1 MATPLRKP
9 DSDVEIQP
17 EVMDESIAELRAR
30 PWSVSFFQAVRLL
43 RRAFPRRG
51 AVGEFVPPSHES
63 VRFQANPTLAFPA
76 SEIQSLDWPE
86 QGERPAQ
93 LKVNFLGLCSPS
105 GVMPVP
111 YTELILDRAQKKD
124 NGFRDF
130 LDIFNHRL
138 ISLFYRAWEKY
149 RFFVRYERREPDS
162 LTPLLMSFVG
172 IGTKGL
178 AARQE
183 IADESLLF
191 YAGLL
196 GQRPRSALALKQ
208 LLADYFGVPVEVEQF
223 VGKWIRLEQREQ
235 TEFKEAER
243 VTERLGFGAVVGDEV
258 WNTQST
264 ARVKLG
270 PLTRE
275 RYLDFLPRPE
285 SKSYRVLQSIL
296 NFYCGTEIDFEVQ
309 LVLDRN
315 ETPGLNLSS
324 EESTNSLLGWTTWIK
339 NAPLDRDPAEAVLQ
353 LN

>member
-9 DSDVEIQP
+9 DPDVEAQA
-17 EVMDESIAELRAR
+17 ELDDESLRELRAR

-51 AVGEFVPPSHES
+51 AIGEFVPPSSEP
-63 VRFQANPTLAFPA
+63 VRFRANPTLAFPA

-86 QGERPAQ
+86 RIDEPAQ
-93 LKVNFLGLCSPS
+93 MKVNFMGLCSPS
-105 GVMPVP
+105 GVMPTP
-111 YTELILDRAQKKD
+111 YTELILERAQKKD

-162 LTPLLMSFVG
+162 LSPLLMSFVG
-172 IGTKGL
+172 LGTKGL

-183 IADESLLF
+183 VADESLMF

-208 LLADYFGVPVEVEQF
+208 LLADYFGVPIDVEQF
-223 VGKWIRLEQREQ
+223 VGKWIPLAPRDQ
-235 TEFKEAER
+235 TEFKDAER
-243 VTERLGFGAVVGDEV
+243 VTEQLGFGAVVGEEV
-258 WNTQST
+258 WDTQST
-264 ARVKLG
+264 VRVKLG

-285 SKSYRVLQSIL
+285 SKGYAVLNSIL
-296 NFYCGTEIDFEVQ
+296 KFYCGTEIDFEIQ
-309 LVLDRN
+309 LILDRK
-315 ETPGLNLSS
+315 EAPGLELSGDADSNL
-324 EESTNSLLGWTTWIK
+324 LLGWTTWIK
-339 NAPLDRDPAEAVLQ
+339 NAPLDHDPGEAVLQ
-353 LN
+353 MN

>member
-9 DSDVEIQP
+9 DPDVEIQS
-17 EVMDESIAELRAR
+17 EVIDESIAELRTK

-43 RRAFPRRG
+43 RRTFPHRG
-51 AVGEFVPPSHES
+51 AVGEFVPPSNES

-86 QGERPAQ
+86 HGERPAQ
-93 LKVNFLGLCSPS
+93 MKVNFMGLCSPS
-105 GVMPVP
+105 GVMPIP
-111 YTELILDRAQKKD
+111 YTELIIERAQKKD

-149 RFFVRYERREPDS
+149 RFFVRYERHEADS

-172 IGTKGL
+172 IGTRGL
-178 AARQE
+178 AGRQE

-196 GQRPRSALALKQ
+196 GQHPRSALALKQ
-208 LLADYFGVPVEVEQF
+208 LLGDYFDVPVDVEQF
-223 VGKWIRLEQREQ
+223 VGKWIQLDPRDQ

-243 VTERLGFGAVVGDEV
+243 VTEQLGCGAVVGDEV
-258 WNTQST
+258 WNTQASV
-264 ARVKLG
+264 RVKLG
-270 PLTRE
+270 PLGRE

-296 NFYCGTEIDFEVQ
+296 NFYGGTEIDFEVQ

-315 ETPGLNLSS
+315 ETLGLNLSS
-324 EESTNSLLGWTTWIK
+324 EENASSLLGWTTWIK